1 MGVLLRART
10 GAVWAGLLCLATTGA
25 FAVLPTGAGAAA
37 PRAVALQTPL
47 PPPEDMNSDE
57 TTPIAIYTAATRP
70 LLPRYGAMAGA
81 IRPLATQPRPAIPKN
96 AADTWALLIGLHAVA
111 NAAYER
117 LLQARSDPA
126 FTLVPPGPQQDP
138 ANQLP
143 RFRHSRTFTE
153 DVGFPLLELYTGEAH
168 DAEFAVRFMQAIERA
183 RAARAAGATAIETKQ
198 ITRAVDLAFQ
208 LSEALGFLTN
218 GRKHL
223 PPEWGNAL
231 LPEPPLTPA
240 AVTRFRRLVPT
251 IAARLR
257 ALGYPPDLVQ
267 VAVSELT
274 APPAT
279 AIRGPLFA
287 PFDNL
292 TYRRQEI
299 HVQEVVNGFA
309 QRGRF

>member
-1 MGVLLRART
+1 VGRA
-10 GAVWAGLLCLATTGA
+10 
-25 FAVLPTGAGAAA
+25 AVLGHHRRLRGPSDRGRCRSSARRGAADAASAAGGHELRRDHADRDLHGRNTTALAALRRDGRGDQA
-37 PRAVALQTPL
+37 PR
-47 PPPEDMNSDE
+47 D
-57 TTPIAIYTAATRP
+57 ATS
-70 LLPRYGAMAGA
+70 AG
-81 IRPLATQPRPAIPKN
+81 
-96 AADTWALLIGLHAVA
+96 DSVHAVA